1 MLDLRIS
8 RYGYSVVSSVIN
20 NYYVVRT
27 VIKLV
32 THTKI
37 LCSCQFLV

>member
-8 RYGYSVVSSVIN
+8 RYGYSVVSSVI
-20 NYYVVRT
+20 VVRT
-27 VIKLV
+27 VIKLI